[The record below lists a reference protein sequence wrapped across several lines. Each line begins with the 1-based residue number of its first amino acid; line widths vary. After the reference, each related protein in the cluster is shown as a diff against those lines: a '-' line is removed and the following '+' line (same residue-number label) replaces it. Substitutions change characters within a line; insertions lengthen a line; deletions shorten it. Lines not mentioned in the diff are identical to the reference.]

1 MNRIKVGILG
11 ATGMAGQR
19 YLELLNDHPY
29 FDVCYLAA
37 SPRSANKKYK
47 DAVRSRWIL
56 NIVSSRR
63 VCKHHCEKC

>member
-37 SPRSANKKYK
+37 SPRSAGKK
-47 DAVRSRWIL
+47 I
-56 NIVSSRR
+56 
-63 VCKHHCEKC
+63 